1 MIRVGLTGG
10 IASGKT
16 TVARMLEERGC
27 HVLFADQ
34 IAHDLMAPGRP
45 AHGEIV
51 EAFGR
56 QVLTAEGAIDRGRL
70 GAIVFAD
77 RSRLERLNAILHPRV
92 VVESE
97 RELDQW
103 GKDNPRGLAVVE
115 AALLIEVGY
124 HTRFDK
130 LIVTWCRPEQQ
141 LERLVQKTGL
151 SEEKAKERLAAQ
163 MPPEQK
169 RRLADYEIDCS
180 GSLEATEA
188 QVERVYQELRSLAA
202 RQSVS

>member
-16 TVARMLEERGC
+16 TVAQMFEQRGC

-34 IAHDLMAPGRP
+34 IAHALMAPGRP
-45 AHGEIV
+45 AHKEIV
-51 EAFGR
+51 ETFGR
-56 QVLTAEGAIDRGRL
+56 QVLTDEGAIDRVRL

-77 RSRLERLNAILHPRV
+77 HSRLERLNAILHPRV
-92 VVESE
+92 IVESE

-103 GKDNPRGLAVVE
+103 GQTNPRGLAVVE

-124 HTRFDK
+124 HARFDK

-141 LERLVQKTGL
+141 LERLIQKTGL
-151 SEEKAKERLAAQ
+151 SVEEARERLAAQ
-163 MPPEQK
+163 LPPEQK
-169 RRLADYEIDCS
+169 QRLADYEIDCS
-180 GSLEATEA
+180 GSLEATET
-188 QVERVYQELRSLAA
+188 QVERVYQELQSLAA
-202 RQSVS
+202 RHSLS